1 MSLIIV
7 LVLSGLLVGCKSR
20 TQSLVGTWLC
30 NDLSNVGHISHFKG
44 LEISLDKDGNGQTF
58 LVGDD
63 GSRIRESTFQYKLDR
78 NVMII
83 DGGREQAGDMGS
95 SFLYELRGDSLSL
108 VFLERDDSMPVEQR
122 TLNFHRK

>member
-1 MSLIIV
+1 M
-7 LVLSGLLVGCKSR
+7 
-20 TQSLVGTWLC
+20 VGTWLC